1 MKALI
6 LDDESKGRD
15 LLKEMLNTFCPDF
28 QITSSVESVDSAIES
43 IQHNPPNAVFLD
55 VEMPGQNGLQL
66 LSYFDVLPFEVIFVT
81 GYKKYALTAFQ
92 FGACDYLLKP
102 LNPERLIKAVKR
114 LRKKIKSKENPP
126 VEHHYYKKLS
136 LPTLNGYNVVEI
148 EQIEYC
154 LSEGNYTSLY
164 FKDGESLLV
173 SKNLKKF
180 EDLLKRY
187 KFMRIHRSSLINTE
201 CISGYLKG
209 KIPRVILESG
219 KVLEVSP
226 QKKEALIS
234 LLNIL

>member
-6 LDDESKGRD
+6 LDDERKGRD
-15 LLKEMLNTFCPDF
+15 LLQEMLNTFCPDF
-28 QITSSVESVDSAIES
+28 KITSSVDRVDLAIES
-43 IQHNPPNAVFLD
+43 IQHDPPNVVFLD
-55 VEMPGQNGLQL
+55 VEMPEQNGIQF

-102 LNPERLIKAVKR
+102 LNPERLLQAVKR
-114 LRKKIKSKENPP
+114 LRKKISAKENLPDKP
-126 VEHHYYKKLS
+126 IYKKLS

-164 FKDGESLLV
+164 FKDGQSLLV

-180 EDLLKRY
+180 EDLLSRY
-187 KFMRIHRSSLINTE
+187 KFMRIHRSSLINTKY
-201 CISGYLKG
+201 INGYLKG
-209 KIPRVILESG
+209 KIPKVVLESG

-234 LLNIL
+234 ILNIL